1 MLAFALK
8 NIFSAV
14 KKVSFS
20 QQKHFFAVKHPKGTL
35 IKGQERVLIKG
46 QKDAL
51 INGSKDVL
59 IKGPENAGLC

>member
-20 QQKHFFAVKHPKGTL
+20 QPKHFFAVKHPKGT
-35 IKGQERVLIKG
+35 LIKG

>member
-20 QQKHFFAVKHPKGTL
+20 QPKNFFAVKHPKSTL
-35 IKGQERVLIKG
+35 IKGQKGVLIKG

-51 INGSKDVL
+51 TNGSKGVL